1 MILNQQRNLSFKTGR
16 LMIMGTDRSF
26 TILSLEPSKF
36 FELDV
41 YFDNKIAS
49 YLYDILRSSIIY

>member
-1 MILNQQRNLSFKTGR
+1 
-16 LMIMGTDRSF
+16 MIMGTDRSF